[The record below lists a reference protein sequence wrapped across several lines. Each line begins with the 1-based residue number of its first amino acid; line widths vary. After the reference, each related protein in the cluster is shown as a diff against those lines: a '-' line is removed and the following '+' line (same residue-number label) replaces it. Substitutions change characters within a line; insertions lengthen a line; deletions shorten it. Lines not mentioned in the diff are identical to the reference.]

1 MSTEWAVPTVE
12 KERMRRAVDKISKS
26 ADNEQRQDKKMFY
39 CINCKIVFQPNLY
52 ASKRFYKENEIEIY
66 VDFPTIG
73 KKRVKSCPKCK
84 SKSK

>member
-1 MSTEWAVPTVE
+1 MSTKWAIPTI
-12 KERMRRAVDKISKS
+12 DKVRNREACDKLSKS
-26 ADNEQRQDKKMFY
+26 ADNEQRQDKRMFY
-39 CINCKIVFQPNLY
+39 CTNCKIVFQPNLY

-73 KKRVKSCPKCK
+73 KKRVKSCPKCE